1 MTWYGDSKSNPI
13 FVASYS
19 DIARYIAIEGA
30 TNTTYRRELTRVSVE
45 PVRVQLEDTLYG
57 ATPEI
62 FNHWLQKGGGNT
74 YLENSGI
81 DPADVFDPNVAAG
94 FSQFA
99 GQYYFFVPIEIWK
112 SVSYDQYSNTGNIST
127 KATYFCIAIPSPQE
141 AGNSILEGTYGLE
154 PGETRDPII
163 YSISYDPSKPD
174 ELIID
179 ADYFYLKPSDVQST
193 EAFLVKYV
201 FDDNLPQDPLEILE
215 RRVSFIPP
223 PPSSQP
229 TPSNTSG
236 LVDLSQQPVSTS
248 TRASVVEVVYTPRPT
263 VGPNPDNVRLPV
275 GAIDGPGGQLTNLG
289 VDANLNLGVDA
300 NLNVGSVN
308 VGGRLI

>member
-19 DIARYIAIEGA
+19 DITRYIANEGA
-30 TNTTYRRELTRVSVE
+30 NNTSYRTELSRVSSE
-45 PVRVQLEDTLYG
+45 PVRVQLEDTLYR

-62 FNHWLQKGGGNT
+62 LNHWLQKGGGNT

-81 DPADVFDPNVAAG
+81 DPADIFDPNVAAG

-154 PGETRDPII
+154 PGETRDPIL
-163 YSISYDPSKPD
+163 YSVSYDPSRPD
-174 ELIID
+174 ELIIE
-179 ADYFYLKPSDVQST
+179 ADYFYLEQSDIQDVES
-193 EAFLVKYV
+193 FLVRYV
-201 FDDNLPQDPLEILE
+201 FDDNVEQTRLEIIE

-229 TPSNTSG
+229 TPSNTNG
-236 LVDLSQQPVSTS
+236 LVDLSQQAVSTS
-248 TRASVVEVVYTPRPT
+248 TRQSVIDVITTPRPT
-263 VGPNPDNVRLPV
+263 VGPNPDDIRFPGGLV
-275 GAIDGPGGQLTNLG
+275 GGPGGQLGNID
-289 VDANLNLGVDA
+289 VA
-300 NLNVGSVN
+300 GSVN
-308 VGGRLI
+308 IGGGSGLI